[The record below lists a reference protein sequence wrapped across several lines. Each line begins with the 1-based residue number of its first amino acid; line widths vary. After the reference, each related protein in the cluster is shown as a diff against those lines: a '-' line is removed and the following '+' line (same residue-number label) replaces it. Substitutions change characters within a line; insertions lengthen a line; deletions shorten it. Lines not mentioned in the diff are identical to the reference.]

1 MQDQREIAM
10 YRFFEQLSSRIT
22 APFIGESK
30 RNSKVWQCTCG
41 QSVFFPNSQCL
52 ACSAALGYLP
62 EQGRVAT
69 LEAGPAPTVWRLS
82 DEPGVGLYRRCANLD
97 TAAACNWLFPEHNA
111 GEFCVACSLNRTIP
125 DQSIAENGERW
136 RKVETAKRRLVA
148 QLISLG
154 LQVIPKSIDEEAGLA
169 FDFVGVDLE
178 GKLPTTGHANGL
190 ITLNIEEADDA
201 HREAM
206 RVQMHEPYRTLLGH
220 FRHEVGHYYWDR
232 LIADTR
238 WQDGYRNLFGDERAS
253 YADALDHHYKNGAPD
268 NWQESFVS
276 AYATMHP
283 WEDWAETWAHY
294 LHMMDAVDTALGFG
308 MSAREMELDYQLFP
322 LDVLY
327 DPQHPG
333 GPAFLSF
340 VNAWI
345 ELASMLNELSR
356 SMGQPDFY
364 PFVLPPAVIAKLH
377 FIHLVIQDAGGKAD
391 EVLLAQ

>member
-1 MQDQREIAM
+1 M
-10 YRFFEQLSSRIT
+10 YRFFEQLSSRIS
-22 APFIGESK
+22 APFAVETK
-30 RNSKVWQCTCG
+30 RNSKVWQCRCG
-41 QSVFFPNSQCL
+41 QSIFFPNTQCL

-62 EQGRVAT
+62 EQGRLSA
-69 LEAGPAPTVWRLS
+69 LEPGPEDSTWRLS
-82 DEPGVGLYRRCANLD
+82 DEPGAGLYRRCANLN
-97 TAAACNWLFPEHNA
+97 TPAACNWLFPEHNA
-111 GEFCVACSLNRTIP
+111 GKFCVACSLNRTIP
-125 DQSIAENGERW
+125 DLSIPENGERW
-136 RKVETAKRRLVA
+136 CKVETAKRRLVA

-154 LQVIPKSIDEEAGLA
+154 LHVIPKTRDEERGLA

-190 ITLNIEEADDA
+190 VTLDIKEADDD
-201 HREAM
+201 HREKV
-206 RVQMHEPYRTLLGH
+206 RVQMLEPYRTLLGH

-232 LIADTR
+232 LIADTY
-238 WQDGYRNLFGDERAS
+238 WQDGFRHLFGDDRAS
-253 YADALDHHYKNGAPD
+253 YADALDHHYRNGAPAD
-268 NWQESFVS
+268 WQQGFVS

-308 MSAREMELDYQLFP
+308 MSARDMDLDYRPFP
-322 LDVLY
+322 LETLY

-345 ELASMLNELSR
+345 ELAGMLNELSR

-364 PFVLPPAVIAKLH
+364 PFVLSPAVITKLH

-391 EVLLAQ
+391 EVLQAQ